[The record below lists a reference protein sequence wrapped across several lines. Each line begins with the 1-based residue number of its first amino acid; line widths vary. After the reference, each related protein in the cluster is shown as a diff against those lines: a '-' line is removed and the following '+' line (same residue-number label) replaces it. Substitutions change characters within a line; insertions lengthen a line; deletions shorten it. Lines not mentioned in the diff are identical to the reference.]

1 MKALILALLV
11 LWLSATGAFAAKEC
25 DQYRAS
31 ITTGAMGVTEKVA
44 AIPNKRIYLCGYMII
59 PSSGSGSSLDFELS
73 AGTGVACAG
82 NHLIIIPRTDVPPAG
97 IVNRIATAS
106 GETAP
111 AGYAMCLQ
119 TWGTGSVSSV
129 FYWAQF

>member
-1 MKALILALLV
+1 
-11 LWLSATGAFAAKEC
+11 
-25 DQYRAS
+25 
-31 ITTGAMGVTEKVA
+31 
-44 AIPNKRIYLCGYMII
+44 
-59 PSSGSGSSLDFELS
+59 LS
-73 AGTGVACAG
+73 AGTGVNCAT
-82 NHLIIIPRTDVPPAG
+82 NHVIIIPRTDVPPAG

-111 AGYAMCLQ
+111 AGNAMCLQ